1 MSMLFVLIG
10 VLILFIW
17 NSNVI
22 KMNMILY
29 WYDII
34 ILNNIR
40 ICIYFEY
47 FVKIVM
53 VNIGVFKNKKFGV
66 K

>member
-29 WYDII
+29 WYVII

-40 ICIYFEY
+40 ICIYFKY

-53 VNIGVFKNKKFGV
+53 VNIGVINNKKFGV

>member
-10 VLILFIW
+10 ILILFIW

-40 ICIYFEY
+40 ICIYFKY

-53 VNIGVFKNKKFGV
+53 VNIGVINNKKFGV

>member
-10 VLILFIW
+10 ILILFIW

-22 KMNMILY
+22 EMNMILY
-29 WYDII
+29 LYDII

-40 ICIYFEY
+40 ICIYFKY

-53 VNIGVFKNKKFGV
+53 VNIWVIKNKKNLE
-66 K
+66 